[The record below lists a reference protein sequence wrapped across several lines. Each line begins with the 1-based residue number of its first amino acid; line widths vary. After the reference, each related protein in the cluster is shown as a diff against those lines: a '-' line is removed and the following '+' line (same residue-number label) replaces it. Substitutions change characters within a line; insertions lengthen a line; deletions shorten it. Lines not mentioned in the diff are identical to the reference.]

1 MLREIETTSQGWSP
15 APGVCGR
22 FLHPI
27 LIHAFAYEAIVANI
41 YTGTDFQASGLR
53 VAIVVS
59 TYNHSITDKL
69 LTGSLETLACRGVEA
84 GNVDVAKVPGAWE
97 IPLAAA
103 VMARSGKYAAVICLG
118 CVIRGETTHDAHI
131 NTQVSQ
137 TLGNLALEC
146 ELPVAFGLLTCNT
159 VEQAISRAGGAVGN
173 KGVEAA
179 EAALEM
185 MGLLRK
191 LPQSET

>member
-1 MLREIETTSQGWSP
+1 MASFLLP
-15 APGVCGR
+15 FR
-22 FLHPI
+22 FRQLS
-27 LIHAFAYEAIVANI
+27 FEAIVANI
-41 YTGTDFQASGLR
+41 YTGTDYQASGLR

-69 LTGSLETLACRGVEA
+69 LTGSLETLASRGIDEA
-84 GNVDVAKVPGAWE
+84 NIDIAKVPGAWE

-103 VMARSGKYAAVICLG
+103 VMARSEKYAAVICLG
-118 CVIRGETTHDAHI
+118 CVIRGETTHDVHI

-137 TLGNLALEC
+137 TLGNLAIEC

-185 MGLLRK
+185 MGLLRN
-191 LPQSET
+191 LP

>member
-1 MLREIETTSQGWSP
+1 M
-15 APGVCGR
+15 
-22 FLHPI
+22 
-27 LIHAFAYEAIVANI
+27 ANT
-41 YTGTDFQASGLR
+41 YTGTDFQATGLR

-59 TYNHSITDKL
+59 TYNDSITGKL
-69 LTGSLETLACRGVEA
+69 LTGSLETLASRGIEE
-84 GNVDVAKVPGAWE
+84 GHVDVAKVPGAWE

-103 VMARSGKYAAVICLG
+103 VMARSGNYAAVICLG
-118 CVIRGETTHDAHI
+118 CVIRGETTHDVHI

-146 ELPVAFGLLTCNT
+146 ELPVAFGVLTCNT

-185 MGLLRK
+185 MGLLRN

>member
-1 MLREIETTSQGWSP
+1 MP
-15 APGVCGR
+15 
-22 FLHPI
+22 
-27 LIHAFAYEAIVANI
+27 NI
-41 YTGTDFQASGLR
+41 YSGTDFRPTGDR

-59 TYNHSITDKL
+59 TYNTSITDKL
-69 LTGSLETLACRGVEA
+69 LTGSLQTLEGRGFAEA
-84 GNVDVAKVPGAWE
+84 DIDVAKVPGAWE

-118 CVIRGETTHDAHI
+118 CVIRGETTHDVHI

-146 ELPVAFGLLTCNT
+146 QIPVSFGVLTCNT
-159 VEQAISRAGGAVGN
+159 VEQAISRSGGAVGN

-185 MGLLRK
+185 MGLLRN
-191 LPQSET
+191 LPESKP

>member
-1 MLREIETTSQGWSP
+1 MANTYS
-15 APGVCGR
+15 GVDHR
-22 FLHPI
+22 P
-27 LIHAFAYEAIVANI
+27 
-41 YTGTDFQASGLR
+41 TDAK

-59 TYNHSITDKL
+59 RYNQSITDKL
-69 LTGSLETLACRGVEA
+69 LAGSLQTLASHGVSEA
-84 GNVDVAKVPGAWE
+84 NVDVANVPGAWE

-103 VMARSGKYAAVICLG
+103 VMARSGSYQAVICLG
-118 CVIRGETTHDAHI
+118 CVIRGETTHDIHI

-137 TLGNLALEC
+137 TLGQLALEC

-159 VEQAISRAGGAVGN
+159 VEQAISRSGGSVGN

-185 MGLLRK
+185 IGLLRN
-191 LPQSET
+191 LPGAGT

>member
-1 MLREIETTSQGWSP
+1 MDLSP
-15 APGVCGR
+15 KAPGVPNT
-22 FLHPI
+22 F
-27 LIHAFAYEAIVANI
+27 
-41 YTGTDFQASGLR
+41 TGTDFQPSDLR

-59 TYNHSITDKL
+59 TYNNSITDKL
-69 LTGSLETLACRGVEA
+69 LTGSVQTLTARGIKDA
-84 GNVDVAKVPGAWE
+84 QIDVAKVPGAWE

-118 CVIRGETTHDAHI
+118 CVIRGETTHDVHI

-146 ELPVAFGLLTCNT
+146 EIPVAFGVLTCNT
-159 VEQAISRAGGAVGN
+159 VEQAISRSGGAVGN

-185 MGLLRK
+185 MGLLRNMPEAK
-191 LPQSET
+191 P

>member
-1 MLREIETTSQGWSP
+1 M
-15 APGVCGR
+15 
-22 FLHPI
+22 
-27 LIHAFAYEAIVANI
+27 ANT
-41 YTGTDFQASGLR
+41 YTGADFQATGLR

-59 TYNHSITDKL
+59 TYNDSITGKL
-69 LTGSLETLACRGVEA
+69 LTGSLETLASRGIEE

-103 VMARSGKYAAVICLG
+103 VMARSGNYAAVICLG
-118 CVIRGETTHDAHI
+118 CVIRGETTHDVHI

-146 ELPVAFGLLTCNT
+146 ELPVAFGVLTCNT

-185 MGLLRK
+185 MGLLRN

>member
-1 MLREIETTSQGWSP
+1 MPNT
-15 APGVCGR
+15 
-22 FLHPI
+22 
-27 LIHAFAYEAIVANI
+27 
-41 YTGTDFQASGLR
+41 YTGTDFQPEDLQ

-59 TYNHSITDKL
+59 TYNNSITDKL
-69 LTGSLETLACRGVEA
+69 LTGSLQTLESRGISTDKI
-84 GNVDVAKVPGAWE
+84 DVAKVPGAWE

-103 VMARSGKYAAVICLG
+103 VMARTKKYAAVICLG
-118 CVIRGETTHDAHI
+118 CVIRGETTHDVHI

-137 TLGNLALEC
+137 TLGNLAMEC
-146 ELPVAFGLLTCNT
+146 EIPVAFGVLTCNT
-159 VEQAISRAGGAVGN
+159 VEQAISRSGGAVGN

-191 LPQSET
+191 LPVAKP

>member
-1 MLREIETTSQGWSP
+1 MPNT
-15 APGVCGR
+15 
-22 FLHPI
+22 
-27 LIHAFAYEAIVANI
+27 
-41 YTGTDFQASGLR
+41 YTGTDFQPEDLQ

-69 LTGSLETLACRGVEA
+69 LTGSLQTLESRGISTDKI
-84 GNVDVAKVPGAWE
+84 DVAKVPGAWE

-103 VMARSGKYAAVICLG
+103 VMARTKKYAAVICLG
-118 CVIRGETTHDAHI
+118 CVIRGETTHDVHI

-137 TLGNLALEC
+137 TLGNLAMEC
-146 ELPVAFGLLTCNT
+146 EIPVAFGVLTCNT
-159 VEQAISRAGGAVGN
+159 VEQAISRSGGAVGN

-191 LPQSET
+191 LPVAKP